1 MSQIVLTC
9 IAMWLMV
16 MTWQNLYDKNI
27 YHRFNY
33 VASHVADDVAKF
45 VVTKNFVTNWKVVAA
60 YVAMHL

>member
-1 MSQIVLTC
+1 
-9 IAMWLMV
+9 MV
-16 MTWQNLYDKNI
+16 MMRQNLYDENI

>member
-1 MSQIVLTC
+1 
-9 IAMWLMV
+9 MV

-27 YHRFNY
+27 YHRFMNY
-33 VASHVADDVAKF
+33 VAIHVADDVAKF